1 MTHPTAPHSVKDAH
15 ASAYHR
21 VRIALGLLGFALPLL
36 LALTGLLVDGRVQ
49 PSISDFFHTSARD
62 LFVGGLTA
70 IAVFLVTHQGLGCA
84 DGDKKCRSRL
94 GAVFAMLAGI
104 SALGVALVPNEAEA
118 VTTLSQELLGL
129 QRAPALHY
137 GSATLF
143 YLMMSLTC
151 LMIYARQTTGWEKRF
166 HKAMG
171 WTVWSAG
178 WAVMLL
184 TYWKRGGAGPELQAF
199 TEANNLIFWDE
210 SLGVW
215 AFCLSWLVQAH
226 MEYKRAVA
234 KAAVDGRAHDR
245 ADMPMPVWAAPAA
258 PTPGPGS
265 RQLAGL
271 VLTVTAPL
279 SALLSGAAPAST
291 PLPQA
296 IQEDETP
303 IQPVM
308 MRRHHRSSTHARA
321 DFSRRAPA
329 QTGLQ
334 RRG

>member
-1 MTHPTAPHSVKDAH
+1 MTHPTAPHSVRDAH
-15 ASAYHR
+15 AVAFHR
-21 VRIALGLLGFALPLL
+21 VRIALGLLGFALPLA
-36 LALTGLLVDGRVQ
+36 LALAGLWVDGRVQ

-70 IAVFLVTHQGLGCA
+70 IAIFLVTHQGTGG
-84 DGDKKCRSRL
+84 GDHGKSRL
-94 GAVFAMLAGI
+94 GAIFAMLAGV

-129 QRAPALHY
+129 KRAPALHY

-171 WTVWSAG
+171 WTVWCTG

-184 TYWKRGGAGPELQAF
+184 TYFKRGGAGPELQAF

-226 MEYKRAVA
+226 MEFKRAVK
-234 KAAVDGRAHDR
+234 KASMGTRDHARL
-245 ADMPMPVWAAPAA
+245 A
-258 PTPGPGS
+258 PTPQDWRGTAPSPGPGGRLIS
-265 RQLAGL
+265 GFAQTL
-271 VLTVTAPL
+271 TAPF
-279 SALLSGAAPAST
+279 SALFAGNGAPTA

-296 IQEDETP
+296 FQEDPMPSQT
-303 IQPVM
+303 VM

-321 DFSRRAPA
+321 MDVARRAPA